1 MRRLLPLAAILLFT
15 ACGAAPSLA
24 ADDKDRATC
33 FSLGN
38 ENYKDQ
44 NKFDPGL
51 NACSR
56 MLNSGRYKDKAL
68 AAIYRAR
75 GSWKQK
81 KGELDASLADY
92 AISIRIEPDN
102 VESYDYRA
110 DVYQQKGDLDKA
122 LADYEHA
129 SKLDPTYAAAYF
141 SRGLIYEK
149 KGDVD
154 KARAEYNSAIAVPTI
169 NRIAQWAQDNAR
181 ARLKVLAEEGKK

>member
-1 MRRLLPLAAILLFT
+1 MRRLLPLAAILIFITLVV
-15 ACGAAPSLA
+15 APSFA
-24 ADDKDRATC
+24 VDDKDRVIC

-38 ENYKDQ
+38 ENYKDKD
-44 NKFDPGL
+44 KFDPGL
-51 NACSR
+51 AACSR
-56 MLNSGRYKDKAL
+56 MINSGRYKDKAL

-92 AISIRIEPDN
+92 GISIRMEPDN

-110 DVYQQKGDLDKA
+110 DVYQQQGDFDRA
-122 LADYEHA
+122 LADYNM
-129 SKLDPTYAAAYF
+129 SSRIDPTYAAAYY

-149 KGDVD
+149 KGDVEQ
-154 KARAEYNSAIAVPTI
+154 ARVEYNSALAVPTV

-181 ARLKVLAEEGKK
+181 ARLKALTEEGKK